1 MTTKERQNVRQALL
15 DAGFRKNYSDDKPE
29 YYDKGDGACTERWKH
44 FKDNTAITPAR
55 RPLKNRWM
63 LSLLLV
69 AATLAPRRL
78 SLESAATATTFC
90 GASKYSRVWV
100 CRQSD

>member
-69 AATLAPRRL
+69 AATLCTAQAEPRERGNRNYIL
-78 SLESAATATTFC
+78 
-90 GASKYSRVWV
+90 R
-100 CRQSD
+100 RQQI